1 MTQIEPVSYIYIKT
15 HLYHSISII
24 NIYITGVFHMLRPRP
39 WVVPRLCIP
48 AWLMVSTQLA
58 ATIPR
63 KMCRSHGVATP
74 IAACSLGSA
83 GQFVDFLMAWW
94 TTQNFQF
101 QKDPFTSVD
110 EGVTFFGS
118 RIGAH
123 IFFNHLSNFNF
134 TCFGSRC
141 SLDEVG
147 ELRLIWWCNALSWQE
162 AAPNRFKQSSPQVDL
177 DMLTLN

>member
-1 MTQIEPVSYIYIKT
+1 
-15 HLYHSISII
+15 
-24 NIYITGVFHMLRPRP
+24 MLLPRP

-74 IAACSLGSA
+74 IATCSLGSA